1 MRSKK
6 RLFELMALKEKV
18 ERNKFFKQ
26 SKSIVTEIEKNN
38 AMQTQL
44 KDMMASKK
52 DSEKT
57 VTALQLRSDKW
68 YDFQLQEQITATE
81 NRVKFLKKENSQITK
96 KIAIRNQKM
105 LKSLEKADIHRKLD
119 LEEIEKKN
127 LLSAPSKVFTLSW
140 IKLALKLQT

>member
-1 MRSKK
+1 
-6 RLFELMALKEKV
+6 MALKEKV

-38 AMQTQL
+38 AMQAQL

-127 LLSAPSKVFTLSW
+127 LLSAPSINTKR
-140 IKLALKLQT
+140 

>member
-44 KDMMASKK
+44 KDIMASKK
-52 DSEKT
+52 DSEET

-81 NRVKFLKKENSQITK
+81 NRVKFLKKENSQVTK

-127 LLSAPSKVFTLSW
+127 LLSTPTINTKRQGFNS
-140 IKLALKLQT
+140 

>member
-52 DSEKT
+52 DSKET

-81 NRVKFLKKENSQITK
+81 DRVKFLKKENSQVTK

-127 LLSAPSKVFTLSW
+127 LLSAPTINTKRQGFNS
-140 IKLALKLQT
+140 

>member
-68 YDFQLQEQITATE
+68 YDFQIQEQITATE
-81 NRVKFLKKENSQITK
+81 NRVKFLKEENLQITK
-96 KIAIRNQKM
+96 KIATRNQKM

-127 LLSAPSKVFTLSW
+127 LLSAPAINTKR
-140 IKLALKLQT
+140 

>member
-44 KDMMASKK
+44 KDIMASKK
-52 DSEKT
+52 DSEET

-127 LLSAPSKVFTLSW
+127 LLSTPTINTKRQGFNS
-140 IKLALKLQT
+140 

>member
-52 DSEKT
+52 DSKET

-127 LLSAPSKVFTLSW
+127 LLSAPTINTKRQSFNS
-140 IKLALKLQT
+140 

>member
-44 KDMMASKK
+44 KDMMASKQ

-127 LLSAPSKVFTLSW
+127 LLSAPSINTKR
-140 IKLALKLQT
+140 